1 MGNNTSAS
9 APPPA
14 APVKPPGPPAP
25 APASSV
31 ATPPPPLS
39 VPSPSYSQDEMP
51 KAQSQPQTP
60 TAEPSTNPGTFEEF
74 HKKCKDVFPQPF
86 EGAKVIIGKPLSSH
100 FQVSHNV
107 TMSQLQPSGYR
118 FGATYIGTKQLS
130 PVEVFPIFQ
139 GDIDVSGNLNA
150 YMVHAFTDNLRSKLI
165 AQFQGNKTSTQ
176 LTTDYKGSSYTAS
189 ATAAQV
195 DPLNSSGIL
204 IGQYLQRVNSRL
216 DLGAELVYQYGPQ
229 IPGEQVSILSL
240 AGRLNGEKWQLSGN
254 VSPMA
259 GNMHICFYQSLYD
272 RVQIGA
278 ELETSLQMKESTAT
292 IGYQVD
298 NPNIGLTFRGQFD
311 TNWILQATLEK
322 KISEIPLPIVFSL
335 SAMAN
340 QAKSD
345 YKFGVGLQMG

>member
-1 MGNNTSAS
+1 MGNNTSTS
-9 APPPA
+9 APPLP
-14 APVKPPGPPAP
+14 APVKPPEPPTSESATSV
-25 APASSV
+25 SS
-31 ATPPPPLS
+31 PPPPLS
-39 VPSPSYSQDEMP
+39 VPSPSYSQE
-51 KAQSQPQTP
+51 QTP
-60 TAEPSTNPGTFEEF
+60 KPQPKTPTPEPSSNPGTFEEF
-74 HKKCKDVFPQPF
+74 HKRCKDVFPTPF
-86 EGAKVIIGKPLSSH
+86 EGAKIIIGKPLSSH

-130 PVEVFPIFQ
+130 PVEVFPILQ

-150 YMVHAFTDNLRSKLI
+150 YMIHAFTDNLRSKLI
-165 AQFQGNKTSTQ
+165 AQFQDSKTSTQ

-195 DPLNSSGIL
+195 DPLNGSGIL

-254 VSPMA
+254 LSPMV
-259 GNMHICFYQSLYD
+259 GNMHMCFYQSLYD
-272 RVQIGA
+272 SVQIGA

>member
-1 MGNNTSAS
+1 MGNKPSSPTPS
-9 APPPA
+9 
-14 APVKPPGPPAP
+14 PVATVSPPAP
-25 APASSV
+25 PSEPTSAV
-31 ATPPPPLS
+31 AAPPPPLQA
-39 VPSPSYSQDEMP
+39 PGPTYSQEP
-51 KAQSQPQTP
+51 QQKPQVQTQTP
-60 TAEPSTNPGTFEEF
+60 TPEPSTNPGTFEEF

-86 EGAKVIIGKPLSSH
+86 EGAKVVISKPLSSH

-118 FGATYIGTKQLS
+118 FGATYIGSKQLS
-130 PVEVFPIFQ
+130 PIEVFPIFQ
-139 GDIDVSGNLNA
+139 GDMDVSGNLNA
-150 YMVHAFTDNLRSKLI
+150 YMCHAFTDNLRSKLI

-176 LTTDYKGSSYTAS
+176 ISTDYKGSSYTAS

-195 DPLNSSGIL
+195 DLLGNSGIL

-216 DLGAELVYQYGPQ
+216 DVGSELVYQYGPQ
-229 IPGEQVSILSL
+229 IPGEQVAILSL
-240 AGRLNGEKWQLSGN
+240 AARVNGEKWQLSGN

-259 GNMHICFYQSLYD
+259 GNMHVCFYQSLYD
-272 RVQIGA
+272 KVQIGA

-340 QAKSD
+340 QSKSD